1 MMPTRTY
8 QGYTYEQQPDG
19 SWARTGPAQSQG
31 VVFTDPNAAAE
42 QQRANEDQGFERE
55 RLRLAQEEAIRS
67 AQKNAREQVKFD
79 QEQADAANL
88 AQGQADSDRKRQ
100 AQIAA
105 ILDTIDRLEKR
116 TRDGSGIGSIEGQE
130 DFRTGDRYMG
140 ASQFFNQD
148 ANSVYGLLEQV
159 QGDMTQQVLAQ
170 LVKDNGGTGASGMAN
185 TAAEA
190 ARMAAAIAPLNQ
202 NMEPGEFAAGLK
214 KAREYYQRLQ
224 SSLAGNAEEPQLPEM
239 SEEYNRQFSAGTT
252 PMAAGSGATQT
263 GLELPQEYQD
273 RHAAYLRQNWG
284 NITPDGYAQ
293 FRAGLDNEFPEYGSP
308 NLEAYRDIVPSF
320 NQMAAEG
327 QPPEAAGQVPPATR
341 DLSGLEQGVNNF
353 VTNPFGTGVT
363 SAINSATFGIPDALA
378 GRRLQ
383 AAEELNPKSAF
394 FGDMT
399 GGVLGSALGGG
410 AAALAGAGRFAP
422 LAGDALYGSIYGA
435 TSDED
440 PVTGALLGLGSAV
453 AGDQVGK
460 FAGRAVNSIRLPDMN
475 LSEGQRAITQV
486 VGEAGN
492 QDEVARALMDA
503 ENLGVPMTLADAS
516 PELQSLAG
524 SAVRFSPTT
533 AGVARQTMAQRNQGQ
548 LDRLGEAVARDL
560 GPVENIPQRSADL
573 LAQARTNAG
582 PLYDQAYAAPGADLV
597 DLTDLADRPTF
608 EKALRE
614 AYNEVLDEG
623 LDPSAAGIVQ
633 TEGGMVMASPS
644 WQSLDYA
651 KRGLDNIIERGIR
664 QGDMPEVRRAQAMKS
679 TLLQRMD
686 EANPA
691 YAEARRAYAGP
702 AQERGFL
709 EQGQQA
715 TRPRPDELSVELANL
730 TPEQRQQMQLGF
742 QSETMAR
749 AGDVRNNTNPWAQLN
764 TPNTEGRMGALYGE
778 DANIAQ
784 LLSQRDLELQLAGSA
799 NRLIGN
805 SATAER
811 EIADEFFKQRTGM
824 GGDVAMG
831 VIETGALG
839 GPWLTVGKGIAD
851 RVFKD
856 RREQAAATANRALA
870 DDLGPLLLNQS
881 PTGSVD
887 ALSQMMAEDEAYRAI
902 AESLT
907 QQGDRWGRRIGTGAA
922 TALTDYLAY

>member
-1 MMPTRTY
+1 MAENRFQKY
-8 QGYTYEQQPDG
+8 VQP
-19 SWARTGPAQSQG
+19 QQG

-42 QQRANEDQGFERE
+42 QQREEDRLAMDRERIRLAREAADRAAANDAITREEKAAEKAQADKEAAALEAAQRSQVRETAATMSTVIEKAKEAKRRSNDWFATGFGAETALDWGGSAAADVRELLAPIKANQAFTTLQKMREASPTGGALGAVSERE
-55 RLRLAQEEAIRS
+55 LALLQSTITGLEQS
-67 AQKNAREQVKFD
+67 QSDAQFQYAMDEIVQRYTR
-79 QEQADAANL
+79 ALAA
-88 AQGQADSDRKRQ
+88 
-100 AQIAA
+100 
-105 ILDTIDRLEKR
+105 LE
-116 TRDGSGIGSIEGQE
+116 D
-130 DFRTGDRYMG
+130 GDRYYRENGSMEG
-140 ASQFFNQD
+140 YVGPSD
-148 ANSVYGLLEQV
+148 EYLNSYNP
-159 QGDMTQQVLAQ
+159 
-170 LVKDNGGTGASGMAN
+170 DN
-185 TAAEA
+185 
-190 ARMAAAIAPLNQ
+190 P
-202 NMEPGEFAAGLK
+202 EPRG
-214 KAREYYQRLQ
+214 
-224 SSLAGNAEEPQLPEM
+224 
-239 SEEYNRQFSAGTT
+239 
-252 PMAAGSGATQT
+252 AAGSGATQT
-263 GLELPQEYQD
+263 SLELPQEYQD

-327 QPPEAAGQVPPATR
+327 QPPEAAGQVPAATR
-341 DLSGLEQGVNNF
+341 ELSGFDQFRNNIISD
-353 VTNPFGTGVT
+353 PLGTGVT
-363 SAINSATFGIPDALA
+363 SAINSATGGLPDLLA

-383 AAEELNPKSAF
+383 AAEELNPKAAF
-394 FGDMT
+394 VGDLVGST
-399 GGVLGSALGGG
+399 AGSALFGSG
-410 AAALAGAGRFAP
+410 LTVAGAGKFAP
-422 LAGDALYGSIYGA
+422 FLGDALYGTMYGA

-440 PVTGALLGLGSAV
+440 PVTGALLGLGSSIV
-453 AGDQVGK
+453 GDQAGK
-460 FAGRAVNSIRLPDMN
+460 YAGRAINSIRLPDMN
-475 LSEGQRAITQV
+475 LSEGQRVITQTV
-486 VGEAGN
+486 REAGN
-492 QDEVARALMDA
+492 QDEIARALMSAD
-503 ENLGVPMTLADAS
+503 ELGVPMTLADAS

-533 AGVARQTMAQRNQGQ
+533 AGVARQTMARRNEGQ
-548 LDRLGEAVARDL
+548 FDRLAEAVARDL

-573 LAQARTNAG
+573 LQQARTNAG
-582 PLYDQAYAAPGADLV
+582 PLYEQAYAAPGADMV

-702 AQERGFL
+702 AQERSFMERGRNVFKEDS
-709 EQGQQA
+709 EQLGV
-715 TRPRPDELSVELANL
+715 DIANL
-730 TPEQRQQMQLGF
+730 TPEQIGQTRLGV
-742 QSETMAR
+742 QSGTMREAR
-749 AGDVRNNTNPWAQLN
+749 KVRNNGNPW
-764 TPNTEGRMGALYGE
+764 GRMDNPEREAIYKNVYASAE
-778 DANIAQ
+778 DADIAR

-811 EIADEFFKQRTGM
+811 EIQDEFFKHRTGM

-831 VIETGALG
+831 IVETGALG

-856 RREQAAATANRALA
+856 RREKAAATANRALA

-881 PTGSVD
+881 PTSSVD

-907 QQGDRWGRRIGTGAA
+907 QQGDMWGRRIGTGAA

>member
-327 QPPEAAGQVPPATR
+327 QPPEAAGFRPQH
-341 DLSGLEQGVNNF
+341 
-353 VTNPFGTGVT
+353 
-363 SAINSATFGIPDALA
+363 AIC
-378 GRRLQ
+378 
-383 AAEELNPKSAF
+383 
-394 FGDMT
+394 
-399 GGVLGSALGGG
+399 
-410 AAALAGAGRFAP
+410 
-422 LAGDALYGSIYGA
+422 
-435 TSDED
+435 
-440 PVTGALLGLGSAV
+440 LGLS
-453 AGDQVGK
+453 K
-460 FAGRAVNSIRLPDMN
+460 
-475 LSEGQRAITQV
+475 
-486 VGEAGN
+486 
-492 QDEVARALMDA
+492 
-503 ENLGVPMTLADAS
+503 AS
-516 PELQSLAG
+516 TIS
-524 SAVRFSPTT
+524 
-533 AGVARQTMAQRNQGQ
+533 
-548 LDRLGEAVARDL
+548 
-560 GPVENIPQRSADL
+560 
-573 LAQARTNAG
+573 
-582 PLYDQAYAAPGADLV
+582 
-597 DLTDLADRPTF
+597 
-608 EKALRE
+608 
-614 AYNEVLDEG
+614 
-623 LDPSAAGIVQ
+623 
-633 TEGGMVMASPS
+633 
-644 WQSLDYA
+644 
-651 KRGLDNIIERGIR
+651 
-664 QGDMPEVRRAQAMKS
+664 
-679 TLLQRMD
+679 
-686 EANPA
+686 
-691 YAEARRAYAGP
+691 
-702 AQERGFL
+702 
-709 EQGQQA
+709 
-715 TRPRPDELSVELANL
+715 
-730 TPEQRQQMQLGF
+730 
-742 QSETMAR
+742 
-749 AGDVRNNTNPWAQLN
+749 
-764 TPNTEGRMGALYGE
+764 
-778 DANIAQ
+778 
-784 LLSQRDLELQLAGSA
+784 
-799 NRLIGN
+799 
-805 SATAER
+805 
-811 EIADEFFKQRTGM
+811 
-824 GGDVAMG
+824 
-831 VIETGALG
+831 
-839 GPWLTVGKGIAD
+839 
-851 RVFKD
+851 
-856 RREQAAATANRALA
+856 
-870 DDLGPLLLNQS
+870 
-881 PTGSVD
+881 
-887 ALSQMMAEDEAYRAI
+887 
-902 AESLT
+902 
-907 QQGDRWGRRIGTGAA
+907 
-922 TALTDYLAY
+922 

>member
-1 MMPTRTY
+1 MPTKTY
-8 QGYTYEQQPDG
+8 QGYTYEQQADG

-31 VVFTDPNAAAE
+31 VVFTDPNAANEEA
-42 QQRANEDQGFERE
+42 RAAEDQAIARE
-55 RLRLAQEEAIRS
+55 RLRLAQEEAAR
-67 AQKNAREQVKFD
+67 NAAKASREDIKFA
-79 QEQADAANL
+79 QEQSEAANL
-88 AQGQADSDRKRQ
+88 EATQ
-100 AQIAA
+100 AQSDTKRLAQIRA
-105 ILDTIDRLEKR
+105 ILDTIDRLEER

-202 NMEPGEFAAGLK
+202 NMEPGEFSVGLK

-224 SSLAGNAEEPQLPEM
+224 SSLSGEGAAPALPEM
-239 SEEYNRQFSAGTT
+239 SEQYSQDFSGRT
-252 PMAAGSGATQT
+252 PTAAGSGATQT
-263 GLELPQEYQD
+263 SMELPQEYQD

-308 NLEAYRDIVPSF
+308 DLEAYRDIVPVF

-341 DLSGLEQGVNNF
+341 DLSGFEQGVNNF

-410 AAALAGAGRFAP
+410 AAALTGAGRFAP

-453 AGDQVGK
+453 AGDQAGK
-460 FAGRAVNSIRLPDMN
+460 FAGRAINSIRLPDMN
-475 LSEGQRAITQV
+475 LSEGQRAITQTV
-486 VGEAGN
+486 RDAGN
-492 QDEVARALMDA
+492 QDEIARALMSAD
-503 ENLGVPMTLADAS
+503 ELGVPMTLADAS

-560 GPVENIPQRSADL
+560 GPVENIPQRSEAL
-573 LAQARTNAG
+573 MQQARAQAG
-582 PLYDQAYAAPGADLV
+582 PLYDQAYAAPGADMV
-597 DLTDLADRPTF
+597 DLADLADRPTF

-715 TRPRPDELSVELANL
+715 TRTRPDELSVELANL

-749 AGDVRNNTNPWAQLN
+749 AGDVRNNNNPWAQLN
-764 TPNTEGRMGALYGE
+764 SVNTEGRMGALYGE
-778 DANIAQ
+778 DADIAQ
-784 LLSQRDLELQLAGSA
+784 LLGQRDLELQLAGNA

-805 SATAER
+805 SQTAER
-811 EIADEFFKQRTGM
+811 EIADEFFKQRGGM

-831 VIETGALG
+831 IVETGALG

-856 RREQAAATANRALA
+856 RREQAAAASNRALA
-870 DDLGPLLLNQS
+870 DELGPLLLNQS

-887 ALSQMMAEDEAYRAI
+887 ELSRMMAEDEAYRAI
-902 AESLT
+902 AEALT
-907 QQGDRWGRRIGTGAA
+907 QQGDTWGRRIGTGAT